1 MIGWLSLT
9 DEQRGITL
17 EQAAVR
23 SGITTKALEKDWWVS
38 LVLKALF
45 ETAYS
50 SYFVFKGGTSLSKG
64 YKLIHRFSEDIDIAL
79 SPEAFGRKY
88 KSNPSHSY
96 VKRLKKEGCLFT
108 STLLKDALIES
119 LRVAGIKTDTLVIT
133 ADQVNQGQ
141 PDKDPQ
147 TLYVQYRSLYP
158 PHAYLKDEV
167 KIEFSVRSLVEPH
180 ENVPVQSLLW
190 EYFPNKAY
198 EEIPAII
205 RTTLPAKTFLE
216 KIFLLHEKFPRLGK
230 LESRKEL
237 LTVERGSRHLYD
249 VIKMEEN
256 GIADVVMANPELY
269 TTLVLHRR
277 HWMRLKEVD
286 YNSLHP
292 ATLSFVPPQNT
303 LEKYRADY
311 TVMLKE
317 MIYVPYHDF
326 EILLEKLQDLNKRFR
341 NMQLPLLIV
350 S

>member
-1 MIGWLSLT
+1 MIGWLNLT
-9 DEQRGITL
+9 DEQRSITL
-17 EQAAVR
+17 EQAAVK

-45 ETAYS
+45 ETQYS

-64 YKLIHRFSEDIDIAL
+64 YRLIQRFSEDIDIAL

-88 KSNPSHSY
+88 KSKPSHSY
-96 VKRLKKEGCLFT
+96 VKRMKKEGCTFT
-108 STLLKDALIES
+108 STLLKEALAQS
-119 LRVAGIKTDTLVIT
+119 LYTVGIKADTLVVT
-133 ADQVNQGQ
+133 ADRVSPGR

-158 PHAYLKDEV
+158 PHAYLRDEV
-167 KIEFSVRSLVEPH
+167 KVEFSVRSLVEPH
-180 ENVPVQSLLW
+180 ENVPIQSLLW

-216 KIFLLHEKFPRLGK
+216 KLFLLHEKFPRISK
-230 LESRKEL
+230 LENKKEL

-249 VIKMEEN
+249 VVKMDED
-256 GIADVVMANPELY
+256 GIADSVMANPELY

-277 HWMRLKEVD
+277 HWIRLKGVD

-292 ATLSFVPPQNT
+292 TTLSFVPPQET
-303 LEKYRADY
+303 IEKYRADY
-311 TVMLKE
+311 AVMLKE

-326 EILLEKLQDLNKRFR
+326 ETLLEKLRDLNKRFK
-341 NMQLPLLIV
+341 NMQLPLPV
-350 S
+350 AG